1 MFLAPFMSRSITR
14 LQLEHLYTSEEPT
27 SVSNPHLVHVLEV
40 YSSLQIIR
48 LVHFSNL
55 HLSSS
60 LVLKR

>member
-40 YSSLQIIR
+40 YSSLMLIYII
-48 LVHFSNL
+48 
-55 HLSSS
+55 
-60 LVLKR
+60 